1 MDEWRRIFGRDGGLF
16 HPRRDITRRQLLAL
30 GLVLDSAVTL
40 GCVSL
45 GGLNPEIAFVGWVGS
60 LLIILL
66 FGVVSRA

>member
-1 MDEWRRIFGRDGGLF
+1 MDEFRRFFDGGGGLF
-16 HPRRDITRRQLLAL
+16 DPRRDITRRQLLAL

-45 GGLNPEIAFVGWVGS
+45 GGLNPEIAFAGWVGS
-60 LLIILL
+60 LVIILL